1 MAAVRALVFLRLS
14 GGPGEWPSGLQG
26 VSARLRFGRYPGK
39 SGRSPDISQ
48 LEMLDFKSGLNSRAR
63 QF

>member
-1 MAAVRALVFLRLS
+1 
-14 GGPGEWPSGLQG
+14 
-26 VSARLRFGRYPGK
+26 VSARLRFGRYPAK